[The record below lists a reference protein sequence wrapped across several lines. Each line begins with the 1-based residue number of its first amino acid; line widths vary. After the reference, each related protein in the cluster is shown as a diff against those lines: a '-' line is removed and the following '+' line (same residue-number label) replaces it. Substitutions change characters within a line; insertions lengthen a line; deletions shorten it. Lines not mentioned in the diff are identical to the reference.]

1 LKNSSDRLFSGGP
14 GGGPK
19 TIPLGPSG
27 PSAFDWLTA
36 GQFALSV
43 IAGLLLFGA
52 FLFSGLALSLGTA
65 SLSTSQLTSAWMY
78 SWGMALAA
86 FMMVPSAIFSG
97 RRLFGSARP
106 DDGSWHRYLRLS
118 WVFPLVILLGYVVE
132 RGPSVARVTL
142 PIIHVL
148 ANTAGVFW
156 ILHLLGR
163 RLRWGGSQR
172 FWGGFTSGLAFV
184 PPITFLIEIM
194 ILIALVLLWVFILHF
209 QPDLQD
215 ELANLLDRISRS
227 TVSPV
232 ILQRI
237 LGRVLAQPGVAA
249 TGLIYISVL
258 IPVVEEILKP
268 LGVWIL
274 LGRKLSPRAG
284 FALGAT
290 AGAGYALFE
299 NLTIGAYAEG
309 WTLVAVSRLGTA
321 ALHIFASGLVGWG
334 LSSAVTEKRY
344 LRLAGALLA
353 AISLH
358 GVWNGLNILDVLVD
372 FPELQ
377 GALSPFGYFFAAY
390 SPAGLVL
397 IGLGCLGG
405 ILLAGRRLGKDD
417 IMAGSGS
424 V

>member
-1 LKNSSDRLFSGGP
+1 LKNSSDHLLRGGP

-19 TIPLGPSG
+19 TIPLGLPD

-36 GQFALSV
+36 GQFVLSV

-86 FMMVPSAIFSG
+86 ILMVPSAIFSG
-97 RRLFGSARP
+97 RRLFGSTRL
-106 DDGSWHRYLRLS
+106 DDSSWLRYLRLS
-118 WVFPLVILLGYVVE
+118 WVFPLIILLGYIVE
-132 RGPSVARVTL
+132 RGPSAARVTL

-163 RLRWGGSQR
+163 RLSWGSSQR

-194 ILIALVLLWVFILHF
+194 ILITLALLWIFILYF
-209 QPDLQD
+209 QPDLKD
-215 ELANLLDRISRS
+215 ELANLLDRIGRS

-232 ILQRI
+232 IMQRI
-237 LGRVLAQPGVAA
+237 LGRVLAQPGVALI
-249 TGLIYISVL
+249 GLIYISVL
-258 IPVVEEILKP
+258 IPLVEEILKP

-274 LGRKLSPRAG
+274 LGRKLSSRAG

-353 AISLH
+353 AICLH

-377 GALSPFGYFFAAY
+377 GALSPFGYYFAAY

-424 V
+424 A